1 MNPNGEA
8 RLRMITLAV
17 SLAAAL
23 LVIALL
29 ARVLPETAAAVLLD
43 INRSTWPFTVQN
55 ILWLAFFAGLGE
67 IFIRWR
73 AGLIEENQFDREYL
87 PMDDETVLRPGDD
100 MTPIYQKV
108 RSSRYRQVCFVPR
121 LIERLVLNFNLSRS
135 VDQTNALLNSSLELF
150 LHELDL
156 RYNIIRYITWLIPSL
171 GFIGTVV
178 GIMLALNYAGD
189 RANVESPELLYE
201 VTQRLGVAFST
212 TLLALVMAAIL
223 VFMQSLVQGREEKTL
238 NRAGQYCLD
247 NLINR
252 LYAR

>member
-1 MNPNGEA
+1 MNHPGEA
-8 RLRMITLAV
+8 KLRMITLAI
-17 SLAAAL
+17 SLAAAVL
-23 LVIALL
+23 LIALL
-29 ARVLPETAAAVLLD
+29 ARVLPETASTILLD

-67 IFIRWR
+67 VFIRWR
-73 AGLIEENQFDREYL
+73 AGLIEESQFDREYL
-87 PMDDETVLRPGDD
+87 PVDDETVLRPGDD

-156 RYNIIRYITWLIPSL
+156 RYSIIRYITWLIPSL

-223 VFMQSLVQGREEKTL
+223 VFLQNLVQGKEEKTL
-238 NRAGQYCLD
+238 NHAGQYCLD

>member
-1 MNPNGEA
+1 MNQPGEA
-8 RLRMITLAV
+8 KLRMVTLAV
-17 SLAAAL
+17 SLAAAVL
-23 LVIALL
+23 LIALL
-29 ARVLPETAAAVLLD
+29 ARTLPETAASILLD

-55 ILWLAFFAGLGE
+55 VLWLAFFAGLGE
-67 IFIRWR
+67 VFIRWR

-87 PMDDETVLRPGDD
+87 PVDDETVLRPGDD

-108 RSSRYRQVCFVPR
+108 RSSRYRRVCFVPR

-223 VFMQSLVQGREEKTL
+223 VFLQNVVQGKEEKTL
-238 NRAGQYCLD
+238 NQAGQYVLD

>member
-1 MNPNGEA
+1 MNSGGEF
-8 RLRMITLAV
+8 RLRILTLAV
-17 SLAAAL
+17 SLAAAVL
-23 LVIALL
+23 FIALL
-29 ARVLPETAAAVLLD
+29 ARVLPDTAASILLD
-43 INRSTWPFTVQN
+43 INRGSWPFTVQN
-55 ILWLAFFAGLGE
+55 VLWLAFFAGLGE
-67 IFIRWR
+67 VFIRWR
-73 AGLIEENQFDREYL
+73 AGLIEESQFSREYL
-87 PMDDETVLRPGDD
+87 PVDDETVLRPGED

-223 VFMQSLVQGREEKTL
+223 VFLQNLVQGREERTL

>member
-1 MNPNGEA
+1 M
-8 RLRMITLAV
+8 RQLTLLISLLTAV
-17 SLAAAL
+17 

-29 ARVLPETAAAVLLD
+29 TRLLPPDAAAILLD
-43 INRSTWPFTVQN
+43 VKRASWPITVQN

-67 IFIRWR
+67 LLIRWR
-73 AGLIEENQFDREYL
+73 TSRLEESQFERGYL
-87 PMDDETVLRPGDD
+87 PVDEETVLRPGDD
-100 MTPIYQKV
+100 ITPIYQKV
-108 RSSRYRQVCFVPR
+108 RSSKYRNSCFLPR
-121 LIERLVLNFNLSRS
+121 LIERCVLNFNLSQS

-156 RYNIIRYITWLIPSL
+156 RYNMIRYITWLIPSL
-171 GFIGTVV
+171 GFIGTVI

-189 RANVESPELLYE
+189 RANVESPEMLYE

-212 TLLALVMAAIL
+212 TLVALVMAAIL
-223 VFMQSLVQGREEKTL
+223 VFLQSVIQGKEENSL

-252 LYAR
+252 LYAP